1 MRRLIPLLSLA
12 AALAVA
18 GSGTAQASA
27 VYSFDG
33 VTSDSAT
40 NIAIGESQ
48 MSLTVLDSGGGFV
61 TFEFNNSGP
70 AASSIT
76 DIYFDDSVD
85 PSLFSTTIS
94 SIDDSQSGVEFTE
107 LASPGNLPG
116 GSMIGF
122 NATKGLTADSDPPVS
137 INGVNPGET
146 VGVTL
151 QLVNGHSYGDVT
163 SALADGSL
171 RVGIHV
177 QAFADGGSE
186 SFVNTPGGSPPAVP
200 EPGSMAIF
208 GIGLAGFV
216 ARCRK
221 RRRAEV

>member
-1 MRRLIPLLSLA
+1 MRTAIPILTLAIALA
-12 AALAVA
+12 ASGPRVVEA
-18 GSGTAQASA
+18 GA
-27 VYSFDG
+27 VYSFNG
-33 VTSDSAT
+33 VTSNDAT
-40 NIAIGESQ
+40 NVAIGESQ

-61 TFEFNNSGP
+61 TFEFSNSGP

-85 PSLFSTTIS
+85 PALFSTSIS
-94 SIDDSQSGVEFTE
+94 SIDDSGAGVSFSE
-107 LASPGNLPG
+107 LAAPGNLPG

-122 NATKGLTADSDPPVS
+122 SATKGLTADSDPPVS
-137 INGVNPGET
+137 INGINPGET

-151 QLVNGHSYGDVT
+151 ELANGHAFSDVN

-221 RRRAEV
+221 RRKLDK